1 MSEREQ
7 RPIGG
12 GEMGALIRAMDWSQT
27 PLGPVE
33 GWSAALCTSLSTV
46 LASPTPMALYWGPH
60 YVHLYNDAYCPLLGT
75 KHPAAMGLLAR
86 DMLQEIRDIVEPML
100 ETVHHSM
107 RPYSVEDQP
116 LLLERRGFRE
126 ECFFT
131 WSFIPTRDEHGRYAG
146 IVAIG
151 SETTHQVLGTR
162 RFQVIRELS
171 IRAARESTQEGVF
184 RAVEQVLAESRADVP
199 FALLYRVEGERARRV
214 VRMGLEDSASAAP
227 LELTLDDRAPWPLRE
242 VVGSGQELL
251 IKPWDSRP
259 GPSRA
264 LLLPMALDTDGIP
277 NAVLGVGLN
286 PRLRL
291 DEDYRDF
298 LRLLSRQVAADAAR
312 ARASEEERR
321 RGERL
326 AELDRAKTAFF
337 SNISHEFRT
346 PLTLMLGPLEDMLSN
361 REKPLPDALRESL
374 ALVHRNGLRLF
385 KLVNNLL
392 GFARMEAGRA
402 TLTYQATDLASF
414 TAELVSH
421 FDSAI
426 QRAGLR
432 LSVDLSAL
440 SEPVW
445 VDREAWEKV
454 VFNLLSNAL
463 KYTFEGSI
471 AVALRQEG
479 AEAVL
484 SVRDTGTGI
493 AAQAL
498 PHIFERFHRVEGTH
512 ARGHEGSG
520 IGLFLVREL
529 ARLHGGSVSV
539 RSEVGEGSTFTV
551 RLPFGSA
558 HLPQE
563 QVFAAVP
570 FQETASRAA
579 PYLEEARGWLG
590 ERTPGV
596 LREASSTAPR
606 GPRVLVVDDNADMRA
621 YLTGILTPFFEVRAV
636 RDGLQALEEARARPP
651 DLILSDVMMPRLG
664 GFDLLREV
672 RATPALRAVPFILLS
687 ARAGQEASV
696 EGLEA
701 GADDYLVKPF
711 GARELLARVRA
722 HLDLA
727 HLRHEATLA
736 EARESSL
743 REAVHARDDFLS
755 VASHELKTPLAAL
768 RLQLEA
774 LERLLPPE
782 VRARM
787 AARFVSVRRQIQ
799 RLTNLIETMMDVSL
813 VAAGKLRVKP
823 QPVDLAV
830 LVADGVAQVREE
842 LARSGCALSFQ
853 SEASLPGHLDAM
865 RMGQLVRNLLSNA
878 LRYGPGKPVEVRLF
892 RREGRAR
899 LEVVDHGMG
908 VKPEDRAR
916 IFNRFERAVSARH
929 YGGLGLG
936 LWVSRQVVEAHG
948 GSITVTDTPGGGAT
962 LTVELPLHAS
972 A

>member
-1 MSEREQ
+1 VSEQEKM
-7 RPIGG
+7 PVGG
-12 GEMGALIRAMDWSQT
+12 GEMGALIRSMDWSQT
-27 PLGPVE
+27 TLGPIE
-33 GWSAALCTSLSTV
+33 GWSAALRTSLSTV
-46 LASPTPMALYWGPH
+46 LASPFPMALYWGPE
-60 YVHLYNDAYCPLLGT
+60 YVHLYNDAYRPLLGT
-75 KHPAAMGLLAR
+75 KHPAAMGKVVH
-86 DMLQEIRDIVEPML
+86 DMLQEIRDVVEPML
-100 ETVHHSM
+100 ESVHHSM
-107 RPYSVEDQP
+107 RPYSVEDLP
-116 LLLERRGFRE
+116 LLLERRGFME

-131 WSFIPTRDEHGRYAG
+131 WSFIPTRDEHGQYAG
-146 IVAIG
+146 IVTMG
-151 SETTHQVLGTR
+151 TETTHRVLNTR
-162 RFQVIRELS
+162 RLKVIRELS
-171 IRAARESTQEGVF
+171 IRTAHERTQEGVF
-184 RAVEQVLAESRADVP
+184 RSMEQVLAENRADVP
-199 FALLYRVEGERARRV
+199 FALLYRVEGERAQRV
-214 VRMGLEDSASAAP
+214 LRTGLEDAP
-227 LELTLDDRAPWPLRE
+227 GSVEPRLEDGTHWPLRE
-242 VVGSGQELL
+242 VVSSGRERF
-251 IKPWDSRP
+251 IEPWDSRL
-259 GPSRA
+259 GPTRA
-264 LLLPMALDTDGIP
+264 LLMPMTLDTDGNL
-277 NAVLGVGLN
+277 NAVLVVGLSA
-286 PRLRL
+286 RLPL
-291 DEDYRDF
+291 DENHQDF

-312 ARASEEERR
+312 AHAFEEERR
-321 RGERL
+321 RVERL
-326 AELDRAKTAFF
+326 VELDRTKTAFF

-346 PLTLMLGPLEDMLSN
+346 PLTLMLGPLGDMLSN
-361 REKPLPDALRESL
+361 QGEPLSASQRERL

-385 KLVNNLL
+385 KLVNSLL

-402 TLTYQATDLASF
+402 TLTYRATDLTAF

-421 FDSAI
+421 FESAI

-432 LSVDLSAL
+432 LSVELPAL

-471 AVALRQEG
+471 SVALRQEG
-479 AEAVL
+479 TEAVL

-493 AAQAL
+493 AAEAL
-498 PHIFERFHRVEGTH
+498 PHVFERFHRVEGTR
-512 ARGHEGSG
+512 ARSHEGSG

-529 ARLHGGSVSV
+529 TRLHGGSVSAQ
-539 RSEVGEGSTFTV
+539 SELGEGSTFTV

-558 HLPQE
+558 HLPRE
-563 QVFAAVP
+563 QVSEAAASG
-570 FQETASRAA
+570 ETASRAA
-579 PYLEEARGWLG
+579 PYLDEANGWLG
-590 ERTPGV
+590 EQTQGAV
-596 LREASSTAPR
+596 QGEASTATHRPH
-606 GPRVLVVDDNADMRA
+606 VLVVDDNADMRA
-621 YLTGILTPFFEVRAV
+621 YLTGILTPSFEVLAV
-636 RDGLQALEEARARPP
+636 GNGVLALEAIRTRPP

-664 GFDLLREV
+664 GFGLLREV
-672 RATPALRAVPFILLS
+672 RATPALQAVPFLLVS
-687 ARAGQEASV
+687 ARAGEEAAV

-701 GADDYLVKPF
+701 GADDYLIKPF
-711 GARELLARVRA
+711 SARELLARVRA

-736 EARESSL
+736 EARESNL

-774 LERLLPPE
+774 LERMLPST
-782 VRARM
+782 VRAST
-787 AARFVSVRRQIQ
+787 AARFFSVRRQTQ
-799 RLTNLIETMMDVSL
+799 RLASLIETMLDVSL
-813 VAAGKLRVKP
+813 VAAGKLRMKP

-842 LARSGCALSFQ
+842 MARNGCALSFK
-853 SEASLPGHLDAM
+853 SEASLPGHLDAL
-865 RMGQLVRNLLSNA
+865 RMGQLVQNLLSNA
-878 LRYGPGKPVEVRLF
+878 LRYGPGKPVEVRLL
-892 RREGRAR
+892 RRDGRAR

-916 IFNRFERAVSARH
+916 IFNRFERAVSVRH